1 MLYSNKNKNYMSEE
15 KKFSLE
21 EIDELLDKEES
32 SFNFRELYTMLI
44 LNWQWFLLSIA
55 ACVLVAMLY
64 LRYASPVFQVSSKM
78 LIKDDGNRRRGA
90 QDMLANMQDFGFI
103 SNSAGIENEVEI
115 LQSRILAQDAVKSLK
130 LYATYMLEGT
140 IKDDLIYKDQ
150 PVNVDLDPEHLNWF
164 DEEYLNVVH
173 SISLTIEKTANG
185 YHVFGALYDGQ
196 NEHGAFNKVFK
207 SLPTSFKTEFGT
219 LTFTQNANANKGF
232 VEQFEGGR
240 NLLVTIVPPVVT
252 AGSYVGNLTV
262 APTSKMTSIAELT
275 LKDNN
280 VRRAIDYLDALV
292 ASYNS
297 QANADKNEI
306 AMKTE
311 EFINGRL
318 EKIDTE
324 LGTTEGELESYKKR
338 NRVTELTLDAS
349 QTVVQAN
356 QYSARL
362 SEANSQIQLIDYLR
376 EFVDKPSNRY
386 EIIPSNVGLTD
397 QASVHLIS
405 QFNQNVLDRNRLL
418 KSVSEQAPQ
427 VQTITGTLDEI
438 RSSIRTALLQARRA
452 ADIMRQG
459 VERQYSMYQNRVS
472 SSPEQERVLTQ
483 IGRQQEV
490 KSGLYLLLL
499 QKREENSI
507 SLAATADKGKII
519 ETPQFGGKVSPKNAI
534 ILLAAI
540 VLGIAIPYGIL
551 FLIRLFSYRV
561 EGHDDLAKLT
571 TLPIVA
577 DVAVAN
583 ESAKTTGG
591 IVVHENRNNQI
602 DEIFRGLRTNIQ
614 FMLSEGQNTILFT
627 SSTSGEGKTF
637 NAANVAMSFALLGKK
652 VIICGLD
659 IRKPAL
665 GALFNLKDT
674 KAGITNILV
683 KDHISAAD
691 VHEQISA
698 SGINANLDLLLAGP
712 IPPNPA
718 ELLARHT
725 MGDIIG
731 LLKKEYD
738 YVILDT
744 APVGLVTDTVQ
755 IAKFADVVCYVT
767 REDYTPKSN
776 VALLNSLVA
785 EGKLQNV
792 CVILN
797 AVDMSKKKNGYYYG
811 YGRYGKYGKYG
822 YGKYGYGKYGHYG
835 KYGYGSYGH
844 YGTYGTYGNYASSHY
859 GQKEDNSIKK

>member
-1 MLYSNKNKNYMSEE
+1 MAEE
-15 KKFSLE
+15 KKLTLE

-44 LNWQWFLLSIA
+44 LNWQWFAIS
-55 ACVLVAMLY
+55 LVACLIVAFIY
-64 LRYASPVFQVSSKM
+64 LRYASPVYQVSSKM
-78 LIKDDGNRRRGA
+78 LIKDDTNSRRRST
-90 QDMLANMQDFGFI
+90 DMLANMQDFGFI
-103 SNSAGIENEVEI
+103 SNSAGIENEVEV
-115 LQSRILAQDAVKSLK
+115 LQSHILAREAVKSLK
-130 LYATYMLEGT
+130 LYTTYKSDGFF
-140 IKDDLIYKDQ
+140 KKSLIYKDQ
-150 PVNVDLDPEHLNWF
+150 PVSVDLDPEHLNKF
-164 DEEYLNVVH
+164 DEEYLDVVH
-173 SISLTIEKTANG
+173 QIQLTVRKNDKGYEAEGTLLNNG
-185 YHVFGALYDGQ
+185 KEAGSFKQ
-196 NEHGAFNKVFK
+196 SFK
-207 SLPTSFKTEFGT
+207 SLPAAVKTEFGT
-219 LTFTQNANANKGF
+219 LTFTQNPAAKERVKADFQKG
-232 VEQFEGGR
+232 GT
-240 NLLVTIVPPVVT
+240 LHVTIVPPVVM
-252 AGSYVGNLTV
+252 AASYVGKLSV
-262 APTSKMTSIAELT
+262 EPTSKMTSIAELT
-275 LKDNN
+275 LQDNN

-292 ASYNS
+292 AAYNG

-306 AMKTE
+306 ALKTE

-318 EKIDTE
+318 EKIDAE
-324 LGTTEGELESYKKR
+324 LGTTEGALESYKKR

-349 QTVVQAN
+349 QTVAQAS
-356 QYSARL
+356 QYSSRL

-376 EFVDKPSNRY
+376 EFVDNPSNKY

-397 QASVHLIS
+397 QASVALIA

-427 VQTITGTLDEI
+427 VQTLTSTLDEI

-459 VERQYSMYQNRVS
+459 IERQYSMYQSRVS

-519 ETPQFGGKVSPKNAI
+519 ETPQYGGKVSPKSI
-534 ILLAAI
+534 LILLIAI

-551 FLIRLFSYRV
+551 FPIRLFSYRI

-591 IVVHENRNNQI
+591 IVVHENRNDQI

-614 FMLSEGQNTILFT
+614 FMMTEGQKTILFT

-652 VIICGLD
+652 VILCGLD

-665 GALFNLKDT
+665 GVLFNLKDT
-674 KAGITNILV
+674 KLGLTPLLV
-683 KDHISAAD
+683 KDHLTAAE
-691 VHEQISA
+691 VHEQISK
-698 SGINANLDLLLAGP
+698 SGINENLDLLLAGP

-725 MGDIIG
+725 MGEVIG
-731 LLKKEYD
+731 LLEQEYD

-744 APVGLVTDTVQ
+744 APVGLVTDTLL
-755 IAKFADVVCYVT
+755 IAKYANVICYVT

-776 VALLNSLVA
+776 MALLNSLVD

-822 YGKYGYGKYGHYG
+822 YGKYGYGKYG
-835 KYGYGSYGH
+835 KYGYGNYGH
-844 YGTYGTYGNYASSHY
+844 YGSTYGTYASSHY
-859 GQKEDNSIKK
+859 GHKEDNSIKK

>member
-1 MLYSNKNKNYMSEE
+1 MAEE
-15 KKFSLE
+15 KKLTLE
-21 EIDELLDKEES
+21 EIDELLEKEES

-44 LNWQWFLLSIA
+44 LNWQWFAIS
-55 ACVLVAMLY
+55 LVACLIVAFIY
-64 LRYASPVFQVSSKM
+64 LRYASPVYQVSSKM
-78 LIKDDGNRRRGA
+78 LIKDDTNSRRRST
-90 QDMLANMQDFGFI
+90 DMLANMQDLGFI
-103 SNSAGIENEVEI
+103 SNSAGIENEVEV
-115 LQSRILAQDAVKSLK
+115 LQSHILAREAVKSLK
-130 LYATYMLEGT
+130 LYTTYKSNGFF
-140 IKDDLIYKDQ
+140 KKQLIYRDQ
-150 PVNVDLDPEHLNWF
+150 PVSVDLDPEHLNKF
-164 DEEYLNVVH
+164 DEEYLDVVH
-173 SISLTIEKTANG
+173 QIQLTLRKTDKG
-185 YHVFGALYDGQ
+185 YEAEGTLLNNDKEAGTFKQ
-196 NEHGAFNKVFK
+196 SFK
-207 SLPTSFKTEFGT
+207 SLPAAVKTEFGT
-219 LTFTQNANANKGF
+219 LTFTQNPAAKERVKEDFQKG
-232 VEQFEGGR
+232 GA
-240 NLLVTIVPPVVT
+240 LHVTMVPPVVM
-252 AGSYVGNLTV
+252 AASYVGKLSV
-262 APTSKMTSIAELT
+262 APTSRQTSIAELT
-275 LKDNN
+275 LQDNN

-292 ASYNS
+292 AAYNG

-306 AMKTE
+306 ALKTE

-318 EKIDTE
+318 EKIDAE
-324 LGTTEGELESYKKR
+324 LGTTEGALESYKKR
-338 NRVTELTLDAS
+338 NRVTELTLDAT
-349 QTVVQAN
+349 QTVAQAS
-356 QYSARL
+356 QYSSRL

-376 EFVDKPSNRY
+376 EFVDNPSNKY

-397 QASVHLIS
+397 QASVALIA

-427 VQTITGTLDEI
+427 VQTLTSTLDEI

-459 VERQYSMYQNRVS
+459 IERQYSMYQSRVS

-519 ETPQFGGKVSPKNAI
+519 ETPQYGGKVSPKSI
-534 ILLAAI
+534 LILLAAI
-540 VLGIAIPYGIL
+540 VLGLAIPYGIL
-551 FLIRLFSYRV
+551 FLIRLFSYRI
-561 EGHDDLAKLT
+561 EGHDELAKLT

-591 IVVHENRNNQI
+591 IVVHENRNDQI

-614 FMLSEGQNTILFT
+614 FMLTEGQKTILFT

-652 VIICGLD
+652 VILCGLD

-665 GALFNLKDT
+665 GVLFNLKDT
-674 KAGITNILV
+674 KQGLTHLLV
-683 KDHISAAD
+683 KDHLTAAE
-691 VHEQISA
+691 VHEQISK
-698 SGINANLDLLLAGP
+698 SGINENLDLLLAGP

-725 MGDIIG
+725 MGEVIG
-731 LLKKEYD
+731 LLEQEYD

-744 APVGLVTDTVQ
+744 APVGLVTDTLLV
-755 IAKFADVVCYVT
+755 AKYANVTCYVT

-776 VALLNSLVA
+776 MALLNSLVN

-822 YGKYGYGKYGHYG
+822 YGKYGYGKYG
-835 KYGYGSYGH
+835 KYGYGNYGH
-844 YGTYGTYGNYASSHY
+844 YGSTYGTYASSHY
-859 GQKEDNSIKK
+859 GHKEDNSIKK

>member
-1 MLYSNKNKNYMSEE
+1 MSEE
-15 KKFSLE
+15 KKLTLE
-21 EIDELLDKEES
+21 EIDELLDQEES

-44 LNWQWFLLSIA
+44 LNWQWFLFSLV
-55 ACVLVAMLY
+55 ACVMVAMLY
-64 LRYASPVFQVSSKM
+64 LRYASPVYEVSSKM
-78 LIKDDGNRRRGA
+78 LVKDEDNLRRGA

-103 SNSAGIENEVEI
+103 SSSAGIENEVEI
-115 LQSRILAQDAVKSLK
+115 LQSNMLASDAVKSLK
-130 LYATYMLEGT
+130 LYTTYSLSGF
-140 IKDDLIYKDQ
+140 IKNHLIYKDQ
-150 PVNVDLDPEHLNWF
+150 PVNVDLDPQHLSWF
-164 DEEYLNVVH
+164 DEDYLNVIRSVR
-173 SISLTIEKTANG
+173 LTISKTSEG
-185 YHVFGALYDGQ
+185 YRVEGKLLEDK
-196 NEHGAFNKVFK
+196 NEVGNLKQTFK
-207 SLPTSFKTEFGT
+207 SLPASVKTDFGT
-219 LTFTQNANANKGF
+219 LTFTQNATAKKEV
-232 VEQFEGGR
+232 VEQFTHGR
-240 NLLVTIVPPVVT
+240 DLIVTIVPPLAT
-252 AGSYVGNLTV
+252 AAKYVKNMTV

-292 ASYNS
+292 ESYNN

-318 EKIDTE
+318 EKIDSE
-324 LGTTEGELESYKKR
+324 LGTTEGALESYKKR
-338 NRVTELTLDAS
+338 NRVTELRLDAS
-349 QTVVQAN
+349 QTVAQAS
-356 QYSARL
+356 QYSAKL

-376 EFVDKPSNRY
+376 EFVDKPANRY

-397 QASVHLIS
+397 QASVSLIA

-459 VERQYSMYQNRVS
+459 IERQYSMYENRVS
-472 SSPEQERVLTQ
+472 NSPEQERVLTQ

-519 ETPQFGGKVSPKNAI
+519 ETPQYGGKVSPKGVI

-540 VLGIAIPYGIL
+540 VLGIAIPYGVL
-551 FLIRLFSYRV
+551 FLIRLFSYRI

-583 ESAKTTGG
+583 ESTKTTGG

-614 FMLSEGQNTILFT
+614 FMLSEDQKTILFT

-674 KAGITNILV
+674 KVGITNILV
-683 KDHISAAD
+683 KEHLSAAD
-691 VHEQISA
+691 VHEQISP

-785 EGKLQNV
+785 EGKLKNV

-844 YGTYGTYGNYASSHY
+844 YGTYGTYGNYSSSHY

>member
-1 MLYSNKNKNYMSEE
+1 MSEE

-252 AGSYVGNLTV
+252 AGSYVGKLTV

-280 VRRAIDYLDALV
+280 VRRAIDYLNALV

-338 NRVTELTLDAS
+338 NRVTELSLDAS
-349 QTVVQAN
+349 QTVAQAS

-551 FLIRLFSYRV
+551 FLIRLFSYRI

-591 IVVHENRNNQI
+591 IVVHENRNDQI

-659 IRKPAL
+659 IRRPAL

-785 EGKLQNV
+785 EGKLNNV

>member
-1 MLYSNKNKNYMSEE
+1 MSEE
-15 KKFSLE
+15 KKLTLE

-64 LRYASPVFQVSSKM
+64 LRYASPVYQVSSKM
-78 LIKDDGNRRRGA
+78 LVKDEDNRRRGA

-103 SNSAGIENEVEI
+103 SSSAGIENEVEI
-115 LQSRILAQDAVKSLK
+115 LQSNMLASDAVKNLK
-130 LYATYMLEGT
+130 LYTTYSLSGF
-140 IKDDLIYKDQ
+140 IKNHLIYKDQ
-150 PVNVDLDPEHLNWF
+150 PVNVDLDPQHLSWF
-164 DEEYLNVVH
+164 DEDYLNVIRSVR
-173 SISLTIEKTANG
+173 LTISKTSEG
-185 YHVFGALYDGQ
+185 YRVEGKLLEDK
-196 NEHGAFNKVFK
+196 NEVGNLKQTFK
-207 SLPTSFKTEFGT
+207 SLPASVKTDFGT
-219 LTFTQNANANKGF
+219 LTFTQNATAKKEV
-232 VEQFEGGR
+232 VEQFTHGR
-240 NLLVTIVPPVVT
+240 DLIVTIVPPLAT
-252 AGSYVGNLTV
+252 AAKYVKNMTV

-292 ASYNS
+292 ESYNN

-318 EKIDTE
+318 EKIDSE
-324 LGTTEGELESYKKR
+324 LGTTEGALESYKKR
-338 NRVTELTLDAS
+338 NRVTELRLDAS
-349 QTVVQAN
+349 QTVAQAS
-356 QYSARL
+356 QYSAKL

-376 EFVDKPSNRY
+376 EFVDKPANRY

-397 QASVHLIS
+397 QASVSLIA

-459 VERQYSMYQNRVS
+459 IERQYSMYQNRVS

-519 ETPQFGGKVSPKNAI
+519 ETPQYGGKVSPKGVI

-540 VLGIAIPYGIL
+540 VLGIAIPYGVL
-551 FLIRLFSYRV
+551 FLIRLFSYRI

-583 ESAKTTGG
+583 ESTKTTGG
-591 IVVHENRNNQI
+591 IVVHENRNDQI

-614 FMLSEGQNTILFT
+614 FMLLEGQNTILFT

-718 ELLARHT
+718 ELLARYT

-785 EGKLQNV
+785 EGKLKNV

>member
-1 MLYSNKNKNYMSEE
+1 MSEE
-15 KKFSLE
+15 KKLTLE

-44 LNWQWFLLSIA
+44 LNWQWFLLSLF
-55 ACVLVAMLY
+55 ACVIVAVLY
-64 LRYASPVFQVSSKM
+64 LRYASPVYQVSSKM
-78 LIKDDGNRRRGA
+78 LVKDEDNRRRGA

-103 SNSAGIENEVEI
+103 SSSAGIENEVEI
-115 LQSRILAQDAVKSLK
+115 LQSNMLASDAVKSLK
-130 LYATYMLEGT
+130 LYTTYSLSGL
-140 IKDDLIYKDQ
+140 IKNHLIYKDQ
-150 PVNVDLDPEHLNWF
+150 PVNVDLDPQHLSWF
-164 DEEYLNVVH
+164 DEDYLNVIRSVR
-173 SISLTIEKTANG
+173 LTISKTSEG
-185 YHVFGALYDGQ
+185 YRVEGKLLEDK
-196 NEHGAFNKVFK
+196 NEVGNLKQTFK
-207 SLPTSFKTEFGT
+207 SLPASVKTDFGT
-219 LTFTQNANANKGF
+219 LTFTQNATAKKEV
-232 VEQFEGGR
+232 VEQFTHGR
-240 NLLVTIVPPVVT
+240 DLIVTIVPPLAT
-252 AGSYVGNLTV
+252 AAKYVKNMTV

-292 ASYNS
+292 ESYNN

-318 EKIDTE
+318 EKIDSE
-324 LGTTEGELESYKKR
+324 LGTTEGALESYKKR
-338 NRVTELTLDAS
+338 NRVTELRLDAS
-349 QTVVQAN
+349 QTVAQAS
-356 QYSARL
+356 QYSAKL

-376 EFVDKPSNRY
+376 EFVDKPANRY

-397 QASVHLIS
+397 QASVSLIA

-427 VQTITGTLDEI
+427 VQTLTGTLDEI

-459 VERQYSMYQNRVS
+459 IERQYSMYQNRVS

-519 ETPQFGGKVSPKNAI
+519 ETPQYGGKVSPKSVI

-540 VLGIAIPYGIL
+540 VLGIAIPYGVL
-551 FLIRLFSYRV
+551 FLIRLFSYRI

-583 ESAKTTGG
+583 ESTKTTGG

-614 FMLSEGQNTILFT
+614 FMLSDEQKTILFT

-674 KAGITNILV
+674 KVGITNILV
-683 KDHISAAD
+683 KEHLSAAD
-691 VHEQISA
+691 VHEQISP
-698 SGINANLDLLLAGP
+698 SGINANLDQLLAGP

-725 MGDIIG
+725 LGDVIG
-731 LLKKEYD
+731 LLQKEYD

-744 APVGLVTDTVQ
+744 APVGLVTDTLQ

-785 EGKLQNV
+785 EGKLKNV

-844 YGTYGTYGNYASSHY
+844 YGTYGTYGNYSSSHY

>member
-1 MLYSNKNKNYMSEE
+1 MSEE
-15 KKFSLE
+15 KKLTLE

-55 ACVLVAMLY
+55 ACVLVAVLY
-64 LRYASPVFQVSSKM
+64 LRYASPVYQVSSKM
-78 LIKDDGNRRRGA
+78 LVKDEDNRRRGA

-103 SNSAGIENEVEI
+103 SSSAGIENEVEI
-115 LQSRILAQDAVKSLK
+115 LQSNMLASDAVKSLK
-130 LYATYMLEGT
+130 LYTTYSLSGL
-140 IKDDLIYKDQ
+140 IKNHLIYKDQ
-150 PVNVDLDPEHLNWF
+150 PVNVDLDPQHLSWF
-164 DEEYLNVVH
+164 DEDYLNVIRSVR
-173 SISLTIEKTANG
+173 LTISKTSEG
-185 YHVFGALYDGQ
+185 YRVEGKLLEDK
-196 NEHGAFNKVFK
+196 NEVGNLKQTFK
-207 SLPTSFKTEFGT
+207 SLPASVKTDFGT
-219 LTFTQNANANKGF
+219 LTFTQNATAKKEV
-232 VEQFEGGR
+232 VEQFTHGR
-240 NLLVTIVPPVVT
+240 DLIVTIVPPLAT
-252 AGSYVGNLTV
+252 AAKYVKNMTV

-292 ASYNS
+292 ESYNN

-318 EKIDTE
+318 EKIDSE
-324 LGTTEGELESYKKR
+324 LGTTEGALESYKKR
-338 NRVTELTLDAS
+338 NRVTELRLDAS
-349 QTVVQAN
+349 QTVAQAS
-356 QYSARL
+356 QYSAKL

-376 EFVDKPSNRY
+376 EFVDKPANRY

-397 QASVHLIS
+397 QASVSLIA

-459 VERQYSMYQNRVS
+459 IERQYSMYQNRVS

-519 ETPQFGGKVSPKNAI
+519 ETPQYGGKVSPKGVI

-551 FLIRLFSYRV
+551 FLIRLFSYRI

-583 ESAKTTGG
+583 ESTKTTGG

-614 FMLSEGQNTILFT
+614 FMLSDEQKTILFT

-674 KAGITNILV
+674 KVGITNILV
-683 KDHISAAD
+683 KEHLSAAD
-691 VHEQISA
+691 VHEQISP

-725 MGDIIG
+725 LGDVIG
-731 LLKKEYD
+731 QLQKEYD

-744 APVGLVTDTVQ
+744 APVGLVTDTLQ

-785 EGKLQNV
+785 EGKLKNV

-844 YGTYGTYGNYASSHY
+844 YGTYGTYGNYSSSHY

>member
-1 MLYSNKNKNYMSEE
+1 MSEE
-15 KKFSLE
+15 KKLTLE
-21 EIDELLDKEES
+21 EIDELLDKKEGS
-32 SFNFRELYTMLI
+32 SFNFHELYTMLI
-44 LNWQWFLLSIA
+44 LNWQWFLLSLVSCLIVA
-55 ACVLVAMLY
+55 ALY
-64 LRYASPVFQVSSKM
+64 LRYASPVYQVTSKM
-78 LIKDDGNRRRGA
+78 LIKDENNRRRGA
-90 QDMLANMQDFGFI
+90 QDMLSNMQDFGFI
-103 SNSAGIENEVEI
+103 SSSAGIDNEVEI
-115 LQSRILAQDAVKSLK
+115 LQSNLLACDAVKSLK
-130 LYATYMLEGT
+130 LYTTYQLSG
-140 IKDDLIYKDQ
+140 IVRNYLIYKDQ
-150 PVNVDLDPEHLNWF
+150 AVNVDLDPQHLNWF
-164 DEEYLNVVH
+164 DEDYLNVFR
-173 SISLTIEKTANG
+173 SIRLSIEKTSEG
-185 YHVFGALYDGQ
+185 YRVKGSL
-196 NEHGAFNKVFK
+196 NEDKKETGEFSQTFK
-207 SLPTSFKTEFGT
+207 SLPASVKTDFGT
-219 LTFTQNANANKGF
+219 LTFTLNATAKKEAVEEFLKG
-232 VEQFEGGR
+232 R
-240 NLLVTIVPPVVT
+240 DLLVTIVPPVAT
-252 AGSYVGNLTV
+252 AAKYVKNLTV
-262 APTSKMTSIAELT
+262 SPTSKMTSIAELT

-280 VRRAIDYLDALV
+280 RRRAIDYLDALV
-292 ASYNS
+292 ESYNN

-318 EKIDTE
+318 EKLDAE
-324 LGTTEGELESYKKR
+324 LGTTEGALESFKKQ
-338 NRVTELTLDAS
+338 NRVTELKLDAS
-349 QTVVQAN
+349 QTVNQIS
-356 QYSARL
+356 QYSAKL
-362 SEANSQIQLIDYLR
+362 SEAKSQIQLIDYLR
-376 EFVDKPSNRY
+376 EFVDKPSNKY
-386 EIIPSNVGLTD
+386 DIIPSNVGLTD
-397 QASVHLIS
+397 KASLELIA
-405 QFNQNVLDRNRLL
+405 QYNQNVLDRNRLL

-427 VQTITGTLDEI
+427 VLTLTGTLDEL

-459 VERQYSMYQNRVS
+459 IESQYSMYQSRVS
-472 SSPEQERVLTQ
+472 SSPEQERVLNQ

-519 ETPQFGGKVSPKNAI
+519 ETPQYDGKVSPKRTL

-540 VLGIAIPYGIL
+540 VLGLAIPYGIL
-551 FLIRLFSYRV
+551 FLIRLFSYRI

-591 IVVHENRNNQI
+591 IVVHENRNDQI

-614 FMLSEGQNTILFT
+614 FMLTEGQKTILFT

-665 GALFNLKDT
+665 GVLFNLKDT
-674 KAGITNILV
+674 KMGITNLLV
-683 KDHISAAD
+683 KDHISSAE
-691 VHEQISA
+691 VHEQISN

-718 ELLARHT
+718 ELLARQQL
-725 MGDIIG
+725 GDIIG
-731 LLKKEYD
+731 LLQKEYD

-744 APVGLVTDTVQ
+744 APVGLVTDTLQ
-755 IAKFADVVCYVT
+755 IAKYASVICYLT

-776 VALLNSLVA
+776 VALLNSLVE
-785 EGKLQNV
+785 EGKFKNV

-835 KYGYGSYGH
+835 KYGYGNYGN
-844 YGTYGTYGNYASSHY
+844 YGNYASSHY
-859 GQKEDNSIKK
+859 GKKEDNSIKK

>member
-1 MLYSNKNKNYMSEE
+1 MSEE
-15 KKFSLE
+15 KKISLE
-21 EIDELLDKEES
+21 EIDELLDKDES

-44 LNWQWFLLSIA
+44 LNWKWFLFSLVV
-55 ACVLVAMLY
+55 CVALAVIY
-64 LRYASPVFQVSSKM
+64 LRYASPVYQVSSKM
-78 LIKDDGNRRRGA
+78 LVKDEDNRRRGA
-90 QDMLANMQDFGFI
+90 SDMLANMQDFGFI
-103 SNSAGIENEVEI
+103 SSSAGIENEVEV
-115 LQSRILAQDAVKSLK
+115 LQSHILAREAVKSLK
-130 LYATYMLEGT
+130 LYTTYKLSGL
-140 IKDDLIYKDQ
+140 IKNRLIYKDQ

-164 DEEYLNVVH
+164 DEEFLDVVH
-173 SISLTIEKTANG
+173 KIQLTVKKTDAG
-185 YHVFGALYDGQ
+185 YQVEGVLMEDKDEIGEFSQTL
-196 NEHGAFNKVFK
+196 KT
-207 SLPTSFKTEFGT
+207 LPSAIKTEFGT
-219 LTFTQNANANKGF
+219 LTFTMNASAKKETQEDFQN
-232 VEQFEGGR
+232 GR
-240 NLLVTIVPPVVT
+240 NLKITIVPPLAV
-252 AGSYVGNLTV
+252 AASYVKNLEV
-262 APTSKMTSIAELT
+262 APTSKQTSIAEMT
-275 LKDNN
+275 LKDNH

-292 ASYNS
+292 EAYND
-297 QANADKNEI
+297 QANADKNEV
-306 AMKTE
+306 ALKTE

-318 EKIDTE
+318 QKIDAE
-324 LGTTEGELESYKKR
+324 LGTTESALESYKKR

-349 QTVVQAN
+349 QTVAQKS

-362 SEANSQIQLIDYLR
+362 SEANAQIQLIDYLR
-376 EFVDKPSNRY
+376 EFVDNPANKY
-386 EIIPSNVGLTD
+386 EIIPSNIGLTD
-397 QASVHLIS
+397 KASVELIS
-405 QFNQNVLDRNRLL
+405 QFNQIVLDRNRLL

-427 VQTITGTLDEI
+427 VQTLTGTLSEM

-452 ADIMRQG
+452 ADILRQG
-459 VERQYSMYQNRVS
+459 IERQYSMYENRVS

-519 ETPQFGGKVSPKNAI
+519 ETPQYGGKVSPKSAI
-534 ILLAAI
+534 ILLAAM
-540 VLGIAIPYGIL
+540 VVGIAIPYAIL
-551 FLIRLFSYRV
+551 FLIRLFSYRL

-591 IVVHENRNNQI
+591 IVVHENRNDQI

-614 FMLSEGQNTILFT
+614 FMLTEGQKTILFT

-665 GALFNLKDT
+665 GVLFNLKDT
-674 KAGITNILV
+674 KKGITNILV
-683 KDHISAAD
+683 KDHLTATD
-691 VHEQISA
+691 VHEQISP

-725 MGDIIG
+725 MGDVID
-731 LLKKEYD
+731 LLQKEYD

-744 APVGLVTDTVQ
+744 APVGLVTDTLQ

-776 VALLNSLVA
+776 VALLNSLVS

-835 KYGYGSYGH
+835 KYGYGN
-844 YGTYGTYGNYASSHY
+844 YGTYGNYATSHY

>member
-1 MLYSNKNKNYMSEE
+1 MSEE
-15 KKFSLE
+15 KKISLE
-21 EIDELLDKEES
+21 EIDELLDQEES

-44 LNWQWFLLSIA
+44 LNWQWFLFSLVV
-55 ACVLVAMLY
+55 CVALAVLY
-64 LRYASPVFQVSSKM
+64 LRYATPVYEVSSKM
-78 LIKDDGNRRRGA
+78 LIKDDNGSRRRSS
-90 QDMLANMQDFGFI
+90 DMLANMQDFGFI
-103 SNSAGIENEVEI
+103 SNSAGIENEVEV
-115 LQSRILAQDAVKSLK
+115 LQSHILAREAVKSLK
-130 LYATYMLEGT
+130 LYTTYKSDGLF
-140 IKDDLIYKDQ
+140 KKQLIYRDQ
-150 PVNVDLDPEHLNWF
+150 PLNVDLDPEHLNQF
-164 DEEYLNVVH
+164 DEEYLDVVH
-173 SISLTIEKTANG
+173 QIQLTVRKTDQGYEAEGTLLNNG
-185 YHVFGALYDGQ
+185 QEAGTFKQTFKALP
-196 NEHGAFNKVFK
+196 AAV
-207 SLPTSFKTEFGT
+207 KTEFGT
-219 LTFTQNANANKGF
+219 LTFTENPLAKQDAKEAFLKG
-232 VEQFEGGR
+232 GT
-240 NLLVTIVPPVVT
+240 LHVTLVPPVMM
-252 AGSYVGNLTV
+252 AANYVKKLSV

-275 LKDNN
+275 LQDNN

-292 ASYNS
+292 AAYNG
-297 QANADKNEI
+297 QANADKNEV
-306 AMKTE
+306 ALKTE

-318 EKIDTE
+318 EKIDAE
-324 LGTTEGELESYKKR
+324 LGTTEGALESYKKR
-338 NRVTELTLDAS
+338 NRVTELSLDAS
-349 QTVVQAN
+349 QSVAQEG
-356 QYSARL
+356 QYSAKL

-376 EFVDKPSNRY
+376 EFVDNPANKY

-397 QASVHLIS
+397 QASVGLIKE
-405 QFNQNVLDRNRLL
+405 FNQIVLDRNRLL

-427 VQTITGTLDEI
+427 VQTLTGTLNEL
-438 RSSIRTALLQARRA
+438 RSSIRTALLQARRG
-452 ADIMRQG
+452 ADIMRNGIQ
-459 VERQYSMYQNRVS
+459 RQYSMYKSRVS
-472 SSPEQERVLTQ
+472 DSPEKERVLTQ

-519 ETPQFGGKVSPKNAI
+519 ENPQFGGKVSPKSAI

-540 VLGIAIPYGIL
+540 ILGIAIPYGIL
-551 FLIRLFSYRV
+551 FLIRLFSYRL

-591 IVVHENRNNQI
+591 IVVHENRNDQI

-614 FMLSEGQNTILFT
+614 FMLTEGQKIILFT

-665 GALFNLKDT
+665 GVLFNLKDT
-674 KAGITNILV
+674 KKGITNILV
-683 KDHISAAD
+683 KDHLSTAD
-691 VHEQISA
+691 VHEQISP

-725 MGDIIG
+725 MGDVVG
-731 LLKKEYD
+731 LLKQEYD

-744 APVGLVTDTVQ
+744 APVGLVTDTLQ

-776 VALLNSLVA
+776 VGMLNQLVS

-822 YGKYGYGKYGHYG
+822 YGKYGYGN
-835 KYGYGSYGH
+835 
-844 YGTYGTYGNYASSHY
+844 YGTYGTYGNYATSHY

>member
-1 MLYSNKNKNYMSEE
+1 MSEE
-15 KKFSLE
+15 KKLTLE
-21 EIDELLDKEES
+21 EIDELLDQDES

-44 LNWQWFLLSIA
+44 LNWQWFLFSLV
-55 ACVLVAMLY
+55 ACVMVAMLY
-64 LRYASPVFQVSSKM
+64 LRYASPVYQVSSKM
-78 LIKDDGNRRRGA
+78 LIKGSGRNSGGSDLMA
-90 QDMLANMQDFGFI
+90 SMEDFGFL
-103 SNSAGIENEVEI
+103 SSSEGIQNEIEI
-115 LQSRILAQDAVKSLK
+115 LQSHILARDAVKSLK
-130 LYATYMLEGT
+130 LYTSYKFDGFM
-140 IKDDLIYKDQ
+140 KDDIIYRDQ
-150 PVNVDLDPEHLNWF
+150 PVNVDLDPEHLDWF

-173 SISLTIEKTANG
+173 SISLTVEKTAKG
-185 YHVFGALYDGQ
+185 YHVSGALYDGS
-196 NEHGAFNKVFK
+196 NEHSSFSKSFK
-207 SLPTSFKTEFGT
+207 SLPASFKTEYGT
-219 LTFTQNANANKGF
+219 LTFTQNATAKKN
-232 VEQFEGGR
+232 VVDQFQNGR
-240 NLLVTIVPPVVT
+240 DLLVTIKPPVVT
-252 AGSYVGNLTV
+252 AASYVKKLTV
-262 APTSKMTSIAELT
+262 APTSKNTSIAELT
-275 LKDNN
+275 LKDNH

-292 ASYNS
+292 VSYNS

-324 LGTTEGELESYKKR
+324 LGTTEGALESYKKR
-338 NRVTELTLDAS
+338 NRVTELRLDAS
-349 QTVVQAN
+349 QTVAQAST
-356 QYSARL
+356 YSAKL

-376 EFVDKPSNRY
+376 EFVDKPNNRY
-386 EIIPSNVGLTD
+386 ELIPSNVGLTD
-397 QASVHLIS
+397 QASVNLIA
-405 QFNQNVLDRNRLL
+405 QFNQNVLNRNRLL

-427 VQTITGTLDEI
+427 VQTLTSTLDEI

-459 VERQYSMYQNRVS
+459 IERQYSMYQNRVS
-472 SSPEQERVLTQ
+472 SSPEQERVLNQ

-519 ETPQFGGKVSPKNAI
+519 ENPQFGGKVSPKNPI
-534 ILLAAI
+534 ILLVAI

-551 FLIRLFSYRV
+551 FLIRLFSYRI

-571 TLPIVA
+571 SLPIVA

-583 ESAKTTGG
+583 ESTKTTGG

-691 VHEQISA
+691 VHEQISP

-725 MGDIIG
+725 MGDVIG

-755 IAKFADVVCYVT
+755 IAKFADVICFVT

-785 EGKLQNV
+785 EGKLNNV

-797 AVDMSKKKNGYYYG
+797 AVDMSKKKNSYYYG